1 MKNKSRKIPK
11 RQQNSI
17 FWVYGYHATVAAL
30 RNPNRRKNELLLTA
44 DAQKR
49 LVQEKNLE
57 ILSEIKQR
65 ILTRLEIDNLVGKN
79 INHQGICLSV
89 EKIQKKTIKEF
100 LSIQSE
106 NNSTLVLLDQLEDS
120 QNVGAIFRSALA
132 FNINGILLTESQS
145 VNENGFIAKSACG
158 GLDKIPF
165 TYISNLSSAIKT
177 LKDNGYWVYGLE
189 GKANKLI
196 NEIDFPNKT
205 VLVFGS
211 ESDGMR
217 KITSSFCDE
226 LIKIKISDE
235 LESLNVSNTGAVAFY
250 HLSRKIL

>member
-158 GLDKIPF
+158 GLDKVPF

-177 LKDNGYWVYGLE
+177 LKDNGYWVYGLD

-196 NEIDFPNKT
+196 SEIDFPKKT
-205 VLVFGS
+205 VLVLGS

-235 LESLNVSNTGAVAFY
+235 LESLNVSNTAAVAFY
-250 HLSRKIL
+250 HLNK